1 MEGDGGFGAGAGGA
15 GGSGGGGL
23 RREKPVI
30 EAPKPASEADLAAV
44 EREFPTD
51 KKNPLQ
57 TGWTYW
63 ELRAKDPRQVRIN
76 ILTIAE
82 TIAEEIAI
90 GSSPSCHSSC
100 WAGVIEAAFFG
111 AF

>member
-15 GGSGGGGL
+15 GGSGGGL

-30 EAPKPASEADLAAV
+30 EAPKAPSAADLAAV
-44 EREFPTD
+44 ESEFPSE

-63 ELRAKDPRQVRIN
+63 ELRAKDPRQVRTWRLNHFVEPNSIASE
-76 ILTIAE
+76 IAE
-82 TIAEEIAI
+82 SRRAVCA
-90 GSSPSCHSSC
+90 
-100 WAGVIEAAFFG
+100 
-111 AF
+111 